1 MNEDDLAW
9 AKKTLDQLSEAASG
23 ITQRLVQSCR
33 DGDGQAAAMIT
44 AQLRTQPDS
53 LLVLVLGSLTTRL
66 VNAEQR
72 ASQAHGPM
80 VKPEDMGIGPE
91 DLIPAPWQQAVAD
104 QLQTAAAHNDYR
116 TYARMGVDNQLKS
129 IAVDKETGHEYDWE
143 ALFRGLLLVDH
154 QTLIV
159 LATEMLYRL
168 SGNTP

>member
-1 MNEDDLAW
+1 M
-9 AKKTLDQLSEAASG
+9 LSNAHPRPTARWSNLRIWASG
-23 ITQRLVQSCR
+23 QKTSY
-33 DGDGQAAAMIT
+33 
-44 AQLRTQPDS
+44 QP
-53 LLVLVLGSLTTRL
+53 
-66 VNAEQR
+66 
-72 ASQAHGPM
+72 
-80 VKPEDMGIGPE
+80 
-91 DLIPAPWQQAVAD
+91 PWQQAVAD